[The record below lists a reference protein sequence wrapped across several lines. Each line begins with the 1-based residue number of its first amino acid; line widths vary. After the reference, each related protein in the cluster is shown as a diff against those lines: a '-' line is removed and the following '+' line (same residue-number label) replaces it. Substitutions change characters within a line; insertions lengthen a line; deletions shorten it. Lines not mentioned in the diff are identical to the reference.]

1 MTGSQP
7 PGNAIWPLPAARS
20 VETAPHTRSRIPP
33 AAPAPSGVSLGAC
46 ARLSPSARVCAPRP
60 APRPRPPWAPAPPSS
75 WLSPDTAFGA
85 VSSPSLSRP
94 SEISATWEQGPHP
107 GPCCRSV
114 CGTKEARTER
124 LLTESPRRARWPR
137 WGDST
142 CSRRVRPAVRGRDTG
157 EASPPPEASSQTP
170 FPSRGRRERGGG
182 RCFCRRGSA
191 LLTVLDFTSGWFCF
205 LCRGLADLSSVLF
218 GREACDCV
226 TDAHSAWGRRP
237 AGGARATPPALGA
250 GVFKSRLAP
259 HAVDFCHV

>member
-7 PGNAIWPLPAARS
+7 PGDAIWPLPAARS
-20 VETAPHTRSRIPP
+20 VETARHTRSRIPP

-46 ARLSPSARVCAPRP
+46 AGLSPSARVCAPQS

-137 WGDST
+137 WGDSA

-157 EASPPPEASSQTP
+157 T
-170 FPSRGRRERGGG
+170 RRPLLRLRVRRRFLPGGG
-182 RCFCRRGSA
+182 GSA
-191 LLTVLDFTSGWFCF
+191 G
-205 LCRGLADLSSVLF
+205 
-218 GREACDCV
+218 EAG
-226 TDAHSAWGRRP
+226 ASAE
-237 AGGARATPPALGA
+237 GARPSSRSWTLRRAGSAFSA
-250 GVFKSRLAP
+250 GVWQTFLQFYLAEKP
-259 HAVDFCHV
+259 ATA